1 MIARRSSAPAWVDCA
16 ARADGRPAL
25 RLRRGGGNQP
35 RLRRA
40 ISPQAPVD
48 DTLPRWLGGVRQTG
62 ASAVVA
68 AICYRPLVAVSVD
81 ARAPP
86 VGGVLGRRVGREEV
100 RHLPQVA
107 SGKQSVQIPAMIE
120 APVLERRYADG
131 HGIRQNAKSPR
142 RLPRACGYSQVTEC
156 IT

>member
-1 MIARRSSAPAWVDCA
+1 MPGYSVVRHGLLIV
-16 ARADGRPAL
+16 
-25 RLRRGGGNQP
+25 
-35 RLRRA
+35 A
-40 ISPQAPVD
+40 II
-48 DTLPRWLGGVRQTG
+48 
-62 ASAVVA
+62 VA

-86 VGGVLGRRVGREEV
+86 VGGVLRRRVGREEV

-107 SGKQSVQIPAMIE
+107 SGKQSVQVSAVIK

-142 RLPRACGYSQVTEC
+142 RLPRAYGYTQVTEC